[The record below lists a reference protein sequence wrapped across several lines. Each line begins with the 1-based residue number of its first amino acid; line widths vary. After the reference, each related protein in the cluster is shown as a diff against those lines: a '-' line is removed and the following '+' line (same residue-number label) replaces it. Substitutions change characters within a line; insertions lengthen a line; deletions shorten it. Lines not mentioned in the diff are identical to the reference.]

1 MGLNVIFLAYLCI
14 LHTYMCTNQKS
25 LKIENT
31 KNMRKAFVHFLW
43 GTLVLA
49 FIVSVLAFTAIWN
62 GWIGYM
68 PPIEDLQNPI
78 NRFATQIYSAD
89 GKVIGTWNFNRENRV
104 CIPYSNLSPHLVDA
118 LVATEDAR
126 FYDHSGVDFIALG
139 RAIVKRGL
147 LGQTSAG
154 GGSTITQQLAKQLY
168 SETAKSTLQ
177 RVLQKPIEWVIAV
190 KLERN
195 YTKEEII
202 ALYLNYFDFLHN
214 AVGIKTAS
222 NTYFNKEPKDLT
234 VEEAAT
240 LIGLCKNPSLF
251 NPVRYPERC
260 RERRN
265 VVLDQMRKAGYLT
278 DSQYDEYAA
287 KDLKLDFHRTDHKDG
302 TAPYLREFL
311 RIYMTAERPDISK
324 YPSWNK
330 RQYVLDS
337 IAWVT
342 DPLYGWCNKN
352 FKKDGTPYNL
362 NADGLK
368 VYTTIDSRMQRYAE
382 EAVYGHVARFLQPEF
397 TKENRR
403 KSNAPF
409 TSQLTKKQVNQI
421 MERAVLQS
429 ERYRVMKANGASD
442 EEIHCAFHTPTDM
455 SVFTY
460 HGDLDTTMTPID
472 SIRYVKSFLRAGFMS
487 MDPKTGAVKA
497 YVGGLDYRHFMYDMV
512 TGGRRQVGSTIKPFL
527 YSLAMENGF
536 SPCDLAPNVQR
547 TYMVAGQPWTPRNT
561 SHKRAGEMVTL
572 KWGLAQSSNWV
583 SAYLMSKLS
592 PQQFVQLLHDYGINN
607 PDIHA
612 SMSLCLGP
620 CEVSV
625 AEMVSAYT
633 TFANGGIRVAPLF
646 VSRIEDNDGNVVA
659 TFQPRMNEVISAESA
674 NKMLVELMGVVDGGT
689 AGRLRY
695 KYNFTGDIG
704 GKTGTTNRNS
714 DAWFMGFTPELVSGC
729 WVGGEDRDIH
739 FDSMRMGQGATMAL
753 PIWAYFMKKVYRDSS
768 LPYDPN
774 SKFNLPEGFNPCAKD
789 ADDMEYGIDE
799 VYE

>member
-1 MGLNVIFLAYLCI
+1 MRKRFIHILWALLGAGILFCI
-14 LHTYMCTNQKS
+14 LG
-25 LKIENT
+25 
-31 KNMRKAFVHFLW
+31 FVA
-43 GTLVLA
+43 V
-49 FIVSVLAFTAIWN
+49 WN
-62 GWIGYM
+62 GLIGYM
-68 PPIEDLQNPI
+68 PEIEDLQNPI
-78 NRFATQIYSAD
+78 NRFATQVYSSD
-89 GKVIGTWNFNRENRV
+89 GKVLGTWNLNKENRIV
-104 CIPYSNLSPHLVDA
+104 IPYDKMSPHLVEA
-118 LVATEDAR
+118 LVATEDER
-126 FYDHSGVDFIALG
+126 FYEHSGIDFRALG
-139 RAIVKRGL
+139 RAIVKRGIM
-147 LGQTSAG
+147 GQANAG

-168 SETAKSTLQ
+168 SETASSTVQ
-177 RVLQKPIEWVIAV
+177 RFFQKPIEWVIAV
-190 KLERN
+190 KLERY
-195 YTKEEII
+195 YTKQEII

-214 AVGIKTAS
+214 AVGIKTAA

-234 VEEAAT
+234 VCEAAT

-251 NPVRYPERC
+251 NPVRYPDRC

-265 VVLDQMRKAGYLT
+265 VVLQQMVKAGYM
-278 DSQYDEYAA
+278 DRSEYAKYSA
-287 KDLKLDFHRTDHKDG
+287 EPLTLDFHRTDHKDG
-302 TAPYLREFL
+302 TATYLREFL
-311 RIYMTAERPDISK
+311 RQYMTAKRPVRSD
-324 YPSWNK
+324 YPSWS
-330 RQYVLDS
+330 RVQFVIDS
-337 IAWVT
+337 IAWDT

-382 EAVYGHVARFLQPEF
+382 EAVYGHVARYLQPEF
-397 TKENRR
+397 FKENRG
-403 KSNAPF
+403 KPNAPF

-429 ERYRVMKANGASD
+429 ERYRILKSNGASD
-442 EEIHCAFHTPTDM
+442 EEIHKSFHTPTDM
-455 SVFTY
+455 SIFTY
-460 HGDLDTTMTPID
+460 HGDVDTTMTPID

-487 MDPKTGAVKA
+487 MDPTTGAVKA
-497 YVGGLDYRHFMYDMV
+497 YVGGLDYTHFMYDMV

-547 TYMVAGQPWTPRNT
+547 TYMVAGMPWTPRNA

-572 KWGLAQSSNWV
+572 KWGLAQSSNWI

-607 PDIHA
+607 PDIHP

-620 CEVSV
+620 CEMTV

-633 TFANGGIRVAPLF
+633 TFANRGIRTAPMF
-646 VSRIEDNDGNVVA
+646 VSRIEDNEGNVI
-659 TFQPRMNEVISAESA
+659 TSFQPRMNEVISEESA
-674 NKMLVELMGVVDGGT
+674 NKMLVLLKGVVDGGT

-695 KYNFTGDIG
+695 KYNFTGEIG

-714 DAWFMGFTPELVSGC
+714 DAWFMGFTPQLVSGC
-729 WVGGEDRDIH
+729 WVGGDDRDIH

-753 PIWAYFMKKVYRDSS
+753 PIWAYFMKKVYRDKT

-774 SKFNLPEGFNPCAKD
+774 AKFDLPEGFDGCSHNAE
-789 ADDMEYGIDE
+789 DDMEYGIDE

>member
-78 NRFATQIYSAD
+78 NRFATQIYSSD

-442 EEIHCAFHTPTDM
+442 EEIHRAFHTPTDM

-547 TYMVAGQPWTPRNT
+547 TYMVAGQPWTPRNA